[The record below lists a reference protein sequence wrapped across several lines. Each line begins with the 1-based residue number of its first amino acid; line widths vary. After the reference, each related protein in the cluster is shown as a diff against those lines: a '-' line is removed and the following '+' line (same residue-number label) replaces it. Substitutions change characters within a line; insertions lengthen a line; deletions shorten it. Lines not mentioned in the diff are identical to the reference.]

1 MLSLTACEAS
11 TLLDNEVYAEDIQPV
26 TSVKIVDETKP
37 QQPAETA
44 VAKNDAEML
53 VAETAATQSG
63 PMKEGSVKAV
73 PVETVEEEKVVA
85 ETVVA
90 EADAEVEEKTD
101 LTAVPMAE
109 KTAQERAAEIKNQL
123 MADLKQ
129 AEAEKA
135 SLLNEEV
142 SKAESDVNAVVTK
155 VEEETTSFVSGSG
168 EVVTST
174 STETIVE
181 KPVQISKV
189 TEEDI
194 PLKTPE
200 EIAAEQQ
207 AQQAAET
214 TQKPVEP
221 VIVAPRWTTTPS
233 QEQATSLLSRLEREK
248 QEREKI
254 MPTEYGQAKDE
265 LAEID
270 RVMGLAEEVTGTPS
284 PANAVTPAPV
294 DVKSLYRV
302 TKTSGQPQDL
312 AAAMPDMNGNVD
324 DMRAG
329 ASNDMRAGAL
339 RAEDI
344 NDSDMDAL
352 MKLPTATQ
360 TVSTKSQPILLSP
373 DNLSLLPNTQTA
385 NRVSDLREKQD
396 TVGSIGLTPSS
407 QARVDAQALNDASQL
422 VMEENTLG
430 RNDYV
435 MPTMNA
441 IDRPLNDTLNDD
453 GVIVVEGA
461 GVPEMTKD
469 MKPSL
474 QAKPSATP
482 VYEEPVYEASAPT
495 ADLPKQ
501 ATGQVDPMQVGMNP
515 LPDFGGL
522 PSDPAYNQATGRPMP
537 VSAHTGR
544 SAVKKP
550 TAEQAVAA
558 QGQVVQ
564 RNVMPEPVSA
574 PAPQPLA
581 YQQPAIQQPV
591 VQQPVVQQQR
601 QKPVRIVVQ
610 PQYYVVPAP
619 QQPAVQQQVAA
630 APAPKMA
637 PQPVANASAQFG
649 SLPAYRR
656 PVMRRNTVQNV
667 VIQGTPEQKQAA
679 MDNVQKTAE
688 ELAKIDFNLKS
699 VQGSGTTTGAEPFK
713 K

>member
-37 QQPAETA
+37 QQLAETA

-90 EADAEVEEKTD
+90 EADAVVEEKTD

-109 KTAQERAAEIKNQL
+109 KTAQERAAEMKNQL

-194 PLKTPE
+194 PLKTPQE
-200 EIAAEQQ
+200 MAQEQ

-302 TKTSGQPQDL
+302 TKTSGQTQDL
-312 AAAMPDMNGNVD
+312 AAAMPDMNGTVD
-324 DMRAG
+324 
-329 ASNDMRAGAL
+329 DMRAGAL

-360 TVSTKSQPILLSP
+360 TVQTKSQPILLSP

-435 MPTMNA
+435 MPAMNA

-474 QAKPSATP
+474 QAKNAAAP
-482 VYEEPVYEASAPT
+482 VYEEPTYEASAPT
-495 ADLPKQ
+495 SDLPKQ

-564 RNVMPEPVSA
+564 RNVMPESVSA
-574 PAPQPLA
+574 PAPQPVA
-581 YQQPAIQQPV
+581 YQQPAI
-591 VQQPVVQQQR
+591 QQPVVQQQR

-667 VIQGTPEQKQAA
+667 VTQGTPEQKQAA

-699 VQGSGTTTGAEPFK
+699 AQGSGTTTGAEPFK

>member
-101 LTAVPMAE
+101 LTAVPLTE
-109 KTAQERAAEIKNQL
+109 KTAQERAAEMKNQL

-194 PLKTPE
+194 PLKTPQE
-200 EIAAEQQ
+200 MAQEQ
-207 AQQAAET
+207 AQQVAET
-214 TQKPVEP
+214 TEKSVEP

-284 PANAVTPAPV
+284 PANAVAPSPV

-302 TKTSGQPQDL
+302 TKTSGQTQDL
-312 AAAMPDMNGNVD
+312 AAAMPDMNGAAD
-324 DMRAG
+324 DMRG
-329 ASNDMRAGAL
+329 SAL

-344 NDSDMDAL
+344 NATDMDAL

-360 TVSTKSQPILLSP
+360 TASTKSQPILLSP

-396 TVGSIGLTPSS
+396 TVGAIGLTPSS

-430 RNDYV
+430 RNDYA
-435 MPTMNA
+435 MPTMNE

-482 VYEEPVYEASAPT
+482 VYEEPTYEASAPT
-495 ADLPKQ
+495 SDLPKQ

-544 SAVKKP
+544 SAIKKP
-550 TAEQAVAA
+550 TAEQALAA

-564 RNVMPEPVSA
+564 RNVMPEAVSA
-574 PAPQPLA
+574 PAPQPVA
-581 YQQPAIQQPV
+581 YQQPAIHQPV
-591 VQQPVVQQQR
+591 VQQR
-601 QKPVRIVVQ
+601 KKPVRIVVQ

-619 QQPAVQQQVAA
+619 QQPAVQQQVAT

-637 PQPVANASAQFG
+637 PQPVVNTSAQFG

-667 VIQGTPEQKQAA
+667 VTQGTPEQKQAA

-699 VQGSGTTTGAEPFK
+699 AQGSGTTTGAEPFK